1 MLPGENKRKKWRKK
15 VTTSSNQESGG
26 IVQENLCNSCNL
38 LEAFNRETDSAEN
51 RIEKQGFID
60 QKFSSVFMVLVLF

>member
-26 IVQENLCNSCNL
+26 IVQENLCNSSNL
-38 LEAFNRETDSAEN
+38 LEALDRETDSAEN
-51 RIEKQGFID
+51 RIEKQGE
-60 QKFSSVFMVLVLF
+60 VCY